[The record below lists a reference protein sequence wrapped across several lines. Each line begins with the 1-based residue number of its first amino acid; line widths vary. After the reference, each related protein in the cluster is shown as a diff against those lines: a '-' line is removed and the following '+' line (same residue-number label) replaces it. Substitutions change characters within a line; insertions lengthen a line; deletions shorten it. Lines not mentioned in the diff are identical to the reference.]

1 MELFSDRMSA
11 DENKR
16 AHAFLPLPANTR
28 LAPYVST
35 AKSSALFQSQQ
46 SIHELLDG
54 TEPMPLRTSMLLRQ
68 FFGLN
73 ALIQPNLL
81 SPKCAEWRSAALQ
94 DTVGATSIVNSPI
107 IFNIDHLFRIA
118 HCPVRRRQAS
128 GGRPPNSQIGV
139 EKFGRSNLWKITS
152 TLRRC
157 FSGTNSRVRT
167 PRKEMKA
174 GSI

>member
-1 MELFSDRMSA
+1 
-11 DENKR
+11 
-16 AHAFLPLPANTR
+16 
-28 LAPYVST
+28 
-35 AKSSALFQSQQ
+35 
-46 SIHELLDG
+46 
-54 TEPMPLRTSMLLRQ
+54 MPLRTSMLLRQ

-139 EKFGRSNLWKITS
+139 EKLEVIRMLKRIGLT
-152 TLRRC
+152 
-157 FSGTNSRVRT
+157 
-167 PRKEMKA
+167 A
-174 GSI
+174 